1 MRIDR
6 AGHQDRV
13 AGPTPRGATTTRKR
27 SSMVG
32 QRSPSHAFTRLLVAI
47 AVVAVAALLVA
58 TLWTGRPPRV
68 EIRPGLPG
76 IGRRTPIQVKLDDT
90 GRVEKPDPSVATLE
104 LPVRLAPPSLAVLS
118 GFHYAAQGG
127 CEAVVYRVGEGAVR
141 DGVQSGAWWFPGYPV
156 PGPDRGQRF
165 ALFAIPYDAG

>member
-1 MRIDR
+1 MVGTPATRAARSLIRSWRRAWRRNADRFAAAMRIDC

-90 GRVEKPDPSVATLE
+90 GRVEK
-104 LPVRLAPPSLAVLS
+104 
-118 GFHYAAQGG
+118 
-127 CEAVVYRVGEGAVR
+127 
-141 DGVQSGAWWFPGYPV
+141 
-156 PGPDRGQRF
+156 
-165 ALFAIPYDAG
+165 